1 MDLPLKYE
9 DDLFLFIWVFLKT
22 MRVCLV
28 MVPQNKE
35 ILASSMLVVFLKKGV
50 RVYISWTCYPDV
62 LSLFSAGVILYQPHC
77 TQNSR
82 NII

>member
-9 DDLFLFIWVFLKT
+9 DELFLFIWVFLKT

-62 LSLFSAGVILYQPHC
+62 LSLFSADVILYQPHH